1 MPGSRYSFIPIRM
14 KKKTSSAKETA
25 RIAEDLARRIKSAPL
40 GKRAKVLAL
49 KGDLGSGKTTFAQAF
64 ARGLGVRSRVASPTF
79 VLMRRSVI
87 IPRARYRNFFHIDAY
102 RLKRPGELLRLGLR
116 EEFLNPENIILIEW
130 ADRVRRILPKG
141 TIWIEFTHGAHPQER
156 AIKI

>member
-1 MPGSRYSFIPIRM
+1 M
-14 KKKTSSAKETA
+14 KKKTSSAKGT
-25 RIAEDLARRIKSAPL
+25 RDIASKLARRMKRTPFGKS
-40 GKRAKVLAL
+40 AKVLAL

-79 VLMRRSVI
+79 VLMRRSG

-116 EEFLNPENIILIEW
+116 EEFKKPENIILIEW
-130 ADRVRRILPKG
+130 ADRVKSILPKG
-141 TIWIEFTHGAHPQER
+141 TIWIEFTHGAHPRER